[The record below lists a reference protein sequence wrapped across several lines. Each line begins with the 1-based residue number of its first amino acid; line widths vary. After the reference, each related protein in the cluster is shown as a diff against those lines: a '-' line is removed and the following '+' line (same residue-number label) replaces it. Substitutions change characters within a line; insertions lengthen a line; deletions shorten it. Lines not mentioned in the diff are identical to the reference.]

1 MNLSPYIDFT
11 LLKADATP
19 DDIRNLCELAAK
31 HQFASVCVPPFYVK
45 QAVEQL
51 ADTKVKIATVVGFP
65 MGYAATPAKVEEIKK
80 ALDDG
85 ADEVDA
91 VINLCAVKSG
101 NWNYVRNDMD
111 SMTTAVHLKGK
122 SIKLIIE
129 TGLLSEAETKKLCEL
144 ALDIKPNFIKTST
157 GFNGEGATVQS
168 VQLLQKF
175 LAGKIRI
182 KASGG
187 IRTSEDAARLIEAG
201 ATRIGTSSVLV

>member
-1 MNLSPYIDFT
+1 MNISPYIDFT

-19 DDIRNLCELAAK
+19 DDIRKLCELAAK
-31 HQFASVCVPPFYVK
+31 YQFASVCVPPFYVK
-45 QAVEQL
+45 QAAEQL

-122 SIKLIIE
+122 VIKIIIE
-129 TGLLSEAETKKLCEL
+129 TGLLSEAEIKKLCEL
-144 ALDIKPNFIKTST
+144 ALDINPNFVKTST
-157 GFNGEGATVQS
+157 GFNGEGATAQG
-168 VQLLQKF
+168 VQLLYKL

-187 IRTSEDAARLIEAG
+187 IRTPEDAARLIEAG
-201 ATRIGTSSVLV
+201 AARIGTSSLLV